1 MICDSEV
8 VDIGQFRI
16 FRRDRSSSTSL
27 KWDGR
32 GAFVAVRRDLRPS
45 LVPEFQ
51 SNAEDVWIQISVGGQ
66 RVFMCCVYIPSGDA
80 AAIPSFSSKICTMRD
95 KIMKDIVVIGSDL
108 NLSSV
113 LWEYNSSQ
121 MFFELI
127 TVKGKYFDL
136 IDALSLLELMQ
147 FDNIKNSNNKVSGL
161 IFSNAFKIDNII
173 KSSTHWYQTKNI
185 TLL

>member
-66 RVFMCCVYIPSGDA
+66 RVFMCCVYIIFYIHIFFLETPPPFQVFHPKCVLSG
-80 AAIPSFSSKICTMRD
+80 
-95 KIMKDIVVIGSDL
+95 
-108 NLSSV
+108 
-113 LWEYNSSQ
+113 
-121 MFFELI
+121 
-127 TVKGKYFDL
+127 
-136 IDALSLLELMQ
+136 
-147 FDNIKNSNNKVSGL
+147 
-161 IFSNAFKIDNII
+161 
-173 KSSTHWYQTKNI
+173 TKLYTI
-185 TLL
+185 LG